1 MNSGS
6 IKIKFFKILG
16 MQILM
21 ELSLRLKST
30 FIIPLLISR
39 LGFADYGEYALILT
53 IVSLVS
59 AAASFGIRESLL
71 RFNADELN
79 ANRVDSVFRRSLYT
93 TIAVYSITSSI
104 ILTCYFSFSNKL
116 DLVFFPYIF
125 AYGLFIELVAVL
137 NTHLRA
143 IGKFRFYYYVNFLD
157 VFLNLIFI
165 YVALHQTRFDL
176 RLIFVSMA
184 GSSILILALG
194 VIMLKSSG
202 TRFMPVSFLSRDMY
216 LFASPLALNGIF
228 MWVTNGADKLILSE
242 MVTTEALG
250 HYSLAYTLGL
260 MSVSVTA
267 SGVFM
272 LAPRVLFNSN
282 QIHWQVRE
290 IRFTSRT
297 MCLLTISTF
306 SFLTVLKFAQHIIEK
321 YFPPFNWNE
330 FLTITYIVGISYLFL
345 YLGDHL
351 RYILF
356 HHRITRYE
364 PFILGT
370 SALFNIIL
378 NLILIPNYG
387 IRGAA
392 WSTFLSILVQPILI
406 IAILRVKDLQVYF
419 LEVSIILNAISVVC
433 FSVIYWNT
441 NNLLTILIFIVL
453 VTILFYY
460 LTSSSIN
467 PEFRP
472 SRRRFKLE
480 GK

>member
-1 MNSGS
+1 
-6 IKIKFFKILG
+6 

-21 ELSLRLKST
+21 EFSLRLKSI
-30 FIIPLLISR
+30 FIIPLLISK

-53 IVSLVS
+53 LVSLVS
-59 AAASFGIRESLL
+59 AVASFGIRESLL

-79 ANRVDSVFRRSLYT
+79 ANKVDSIFRRSLYT
-93 TIAVYSITSSI
+93 TIAVYSITTST
-104 ILTCYFSFSNKL
+104 ILICYFSFSDKIGIA
-116 DLVFFPYIF
+116 FFPYIF

-165 YVALHQTRFDL
+165 FVALHQTRFDL

-184 GSSILILALG
+184 GSSILVLALG

-216 LFASPLALNGIF
+216 LFASPLALNGIL

-242 MVTTEALG
+242 MVPSEALG

-282 QIHWQVRE
+282 QSHWQVKE

-297 MCLLTISTF
+297 MYLLTISTF
-306 SFLTVLKFAQHIIEK
+306 AFLTVIKFAQQIIEK
-321 YFPPFNWNE
+321 YFPPLNWDE

-364 PFILGT
+364 PFILGI
-370 SALFNIIL
+370 SALFNVIL
-378 NLILIPNYG
+378 NLILIPTYG
-387 IRGAA
+387 IKGAA

-419 LEVSIILNAISVVC
+419 LEVSIIWNAISVVC
-433 FSVIYWNT
+433 FSVIYWKT
-441 NNLLTILIFIVL
+441 NNLLTILIYIFL
-453 VTILFYY
+453 VTIFFYY

-467 PEFRP
+467 PEFKP

>member
-1 MNSGS
+1 MNSGT

-21 ELSLRLKST
+21 EFSLRVKSIL
-30 FIIPLLISR
+30 IIPILISR
-39 LGFADYGEYALILT
+39 LGFADYGKYALMLT
-53 IVSLVS
+53 LVSLVS

-79 ANRVDSVFRRSLYT
+79 YQRVDSIFRRSLYT
-93 TIAVYSITSSI
+93 TIAVYSITSST
-104 ILTCYFSFSNKL
+104 ILTCYFSFSNKI
-116 DLVFFPYIF
+116 DVGFFPYIF
-125 AYGLFIELVAVL
+125 TYGLLVELVAVF

-165 YVALHQTRFDL
+165 FVALQQTKFDL
-176 RLIFVSMA
+176 RLILVAMV
-184 GSSILILALG
+184 GSSILVLALG
-194 VIMLKSSG
+194 VFLIKSSG
-202 TRFMPVSFLSRDMY
+202 TGFTPISFMSRDMY
-216 LFASPLALNGIF
+216 LFATPLALNGIL

-242 MVTTEALG
+242 MVPAETLG

-282 QIHWQVRE
+282 QSHWQAKE
-290 IRFTSRT
+290 IRFASQT
-297 MCLLTISTF
+297 MSLLTVSTF
-306 SFLTVLKFAQHIIEK
+306 AFLTVLKFAQHIIER
-321 YFPPFNWNE
+321 YFPPLNWNE
-330 FLTITYIVGISYLFL
+330 FLSVAYIVGISYLFL

-356 HHRITRYE
+356 HNRITRYE
-364 PFILGT
+364 PFILGA
-370 SALFNIIL
+370 SALSNVVL
-378 NLILIPNYG
+378 NLLLIPNYG
-387 IRGAA
+387 IIGAA

-406 IAILRVKDLQVYF
+406 MVMLRVRDLQVYF
-419 LEVSIILNAISVVC
+419 LEVSMVLSAVSVVC
-433 FSVIYWNT
+433 FSLIYWNT
-441 NNLLTILIFIVL
+441 NNIISISIFIVFATL
-453 VTILFYY
+453 FFYY
-460 LTSSSIN
+460 FTSSLTN
-467 PEFRP
+467 PELKPKRP
-472 SRRRFKLE
+472 SFKRE